1 MDAFLKRGV
10 IKMEKDYNE
19 KNKKIR
25 GYNGSKGTDSE
36 GMSQIIEYLK
46 TGDRKNIYN
55 LMKIGGII
63 QNFSASLNMTS
74 TQMRKFYSMYKKLED
89 LASKEGNEKQVITKL
104 SCMSPLL
111 EYAKERKV
119 ATPGFVDFM
128 DKAIEII
135 VKDESTVQEKYFL
148 FLRIFESIIAYSKQQ
163 KR

>member
-1 MDAFLKRGV
+1 M
-10 IKMEKDYNE
+10 IKMENYNKEKNE
-19 KNKKIR
+19 KNQR
-25 GYNGSKGTDSE
+25 SKDSSE
-36 GMSQIIEYLK
+36 RCSEEMSQIIDYLN
-46 TGDRKNIYN
+46 TGDSKNIYN

-63 QNFSASLNMTS
+63 YNFSVSLKMTP

-89 LASKEGNEKQVITKL
+89 LALKEGNEKKVIMKL

-111 EYAKERKV
+111 KYAEERKV
-119 ATPGFVDFM
+119 ANTEFVDFM